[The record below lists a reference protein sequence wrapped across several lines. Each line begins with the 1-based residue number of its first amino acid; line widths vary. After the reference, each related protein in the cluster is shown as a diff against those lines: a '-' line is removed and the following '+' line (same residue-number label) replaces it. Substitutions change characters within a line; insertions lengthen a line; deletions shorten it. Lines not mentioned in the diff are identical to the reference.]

1 MEINSRCVP
10 SPGIGLVI
18 HYMLDTNA
26 CIHVITGRVP
36 SVRERL
42 QAIPPEQIGVSAVVV
57 AALQFGISMATPSRR
72 ETNQQALDR
81 FLEMVVVEDWP
92 RRGCRPVRRA
102 ASSSAQIGPTDRGQR
117 SADRLPCPASPAG
130 ACHPEPAG
138 VRTVAGSKCGGL
150 VRLQLWCLDGISG
163 IQVPSQKKL
172 SRA

>member
-18 HYMLDTNA
+18 NYMLDTNT
-26 CIHVITGRVP
+26 CIHVITGRVA

-42 QAIPPEQIGVSAVVV
+42 QAIPPEQIRVSAVVV
-57 AALQFGISMATPSRR
+57 AELQFGIS
-72 ETNQQALDR
+72 L
-81 FLEMVVVEDWP
+81 
-92 RRGCRPVRRA
+92 A
-102 ASSSAQIGPTDRGQR
+102 AP
-117 SADRLPCPASPAG
+117 LLCPAAPAG

-163 IQVPSQKKL
+163 I
-172 SRA
+172 